1 MILMIDN
8 YDSFTYNIVQYL
20 GELGATVDV
29 RRNDEISLDEIQQLE
44 PEKIVISPG
53 PCTPNEAGISMEVVR
68 TFGQSIPILGI
79 CLGHQSIG
87 QSYGGEVVRARQ
99 VMHGKLSKVTLEVT
113 EEDTP
118 SSIALDLVEELELE
132 PSAETLQTVVAQVE
146 AAMDNQGATPAQ
158 QEWDAV

>member
-1 MILMIDN
+1 MANPSVVDGAAPTQITVELM
-8 YDSFTYNIVQYL
+8 V
-20 GELGATVDV
+20 
-29 RRNDEISLDEIQQLE
+29 
-44 PEKIVISPG
+44 
-53 PCTPNEAGISMEVVR
+53 
-68 TFGQSIPILGI
+68 
-79 CLGHQSIG
+79 
-87 QSYGGEVVRARQ
+87 
-99 VMHGKLSKVTLEVT
+99 HGKLSKVTLEVT